1 MKNKLS
7 DLNNHLFAQLER
19 LSEEPLTGDKL
30 KTEIDRSKA
39 LSSIAKD
46 IVANGKLVLDVQ
58 RSIWD
63 RDIDREIVPAMLQE
77 K

>member
-1 MKNKLS
+1 MRNKFS
-7 DLNNHLFAQLER
+7 DLNNHLFSQLER
-19 LSEEPLTGDKL
+19 LGEEGLTGDKL
-30 KTEIDRSKA
+30 QEEITRSKA

-58 RSIWD
+58 RCIWE
-63 RDIDREIVPAMLQE
+63 RDIDRDNVPAMLQD